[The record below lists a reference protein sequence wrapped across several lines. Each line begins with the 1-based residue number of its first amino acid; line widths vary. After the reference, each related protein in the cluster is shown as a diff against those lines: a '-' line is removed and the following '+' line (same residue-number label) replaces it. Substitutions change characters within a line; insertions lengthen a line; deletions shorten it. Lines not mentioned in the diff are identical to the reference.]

1 MEDKNIDIKVTVET
15 NQAVKNLD
23 NLKKSADKAEGSV
36 KKVSKAGKDVSKDTG
51 KSISVAKDVG
61 EAWEQAFENA
71 SEALG
76 STGES
81 LRKIFAAVK
90 SAIPVVK
97 SLNSTAVSGLKK
109 VKAAIISSGVGILI
123 LALGE
128 VIAHWQDITK
138 WLGIGKKAQEEYNRT
153 VEDTKNRLEDLDLE
167 QDKERAKLEA
177 QGATQEELAQFDIE
191 ASQKRLD
198 KLKEITQETENN
210 HKLKKKDRKEQL
222 KSLSE
227 EQEAEEHNLKILKSK
242 LETVKEV
249 AEINEENARKAEEE
263 EKRREEEEAAEQ
275 ARLERL
281 ERLQQLRADLQSASN
296 NASDTLKKLAEHEK
310 NGLLKS
316 TGGFFTKLLDPKT
329 ATKSTDEVVAYIE
342 MAFKELNR
350 KLGTD
355 LKITTGLY
363 EGLLEG
369 DKFSFNLQ
377 QKEINSERERL
388 FAEGRITLEE
398 SLELEL
404 RIKKKAY
411 EKERELLIKR
421 KEFLE
426 ENGSGQE
433 LEKVK
438 SDLKILD
445 DEIATFQINQNARIA
460 KAAADAK
467 AKMDADSA
475 AIREANLEAIEK
487 ELESKRKKLES
498 KYIAED
504 RALKGEEF
512 DTSFR
517 RGLFKRSRE
526 YEQNQI
532 AQIESLM
539 NYYGELYALETD
551 PDAKL
556 SILENLQDLET
567 QKTQIEREG
576 LEERKQLRLEEVQS
590 YMDAANSIADIFG
603 TVAQLEEERIQ
614 RQLDAGDIG
623 IEAAKS
629 QFETV
634 KQWQYAQTWINTI
647 AGMTAA
653 LTSPILNSTPG
664 GWVAAS
670 AQAASLLATGI
681 AQTIKIKNTDFN
693 GGGVS
698 SGGSGITASPSV
710 TPIDVRNDI
719 QQSPT
724 VLPDSQ
730 SPRNQRVYILERDIQ
745 DSNRR
750 VEIRENNS
758 TF

>member
-1 MEDKNIDIKVTVET
+1 MEDKNINIKVNVQTDK
-15 NQAVKNLD
+15 AVKNLD
-23 NLKKSADKAEGSV
+23 KLKKSADKAEGSV
-36 KKVSKAGKDVSKDTG
+36 KKVNKAGKDTDKAIPGVKDLD
-51 KSISVAKDVG
+51 K
-61 EAWEQAFENA
+61 AWEQFFNNLTG
-71 SEALG
+71 ALG
-76 STGES
+76 PTGTS
-81 LRKIFAAVK
+81 LKKIF
-90 SAIPVVK
+90 SA
-97 SLNSTAVSGLKK
+97 
-109 VKAAIISSGVGILI
+109 VKAAIPTVKALNKAAVTGLKSVKAALISTGVGVLI
-123 LALGE
+123 AALGE
-128 VIAHWQDITK
+128 IAAHWKEITG
-138 WLGIGKKAQEEYNRT
+138 WLGIGKKAQEEYNKT
-153 VEDTKNRLEDLDLE
+153 VDETKTRLEELDIQQE
-167 QDKERAKLEA
+167 RERAKLEA

-191 ASQKRLD
+191 ASQKRLN
-198 KLKEITQETENN
+198 LIAEITQETEKDS
-210 HKLKKKDRKEQL
+210 KLKKKYKKEQL
-222 KSLSE
+222 KSLE
-227 EQEAEEHNLKILKSK
+227 EEYEAEDHNLWLLKEK
-242 LETVKEV
+242 LKTVKEV
-249 AEINEENARKAEEE
+249 SEINEENARKAEEE
-263 EKRREEEEAAEQ
+263 ERRRQEQEAAEE
-275 ARLERL
+275 AREEQLDKLE
-281 ERLQQLRADLQSASN
+281 QLKADLESAFN
-296 NASDTLKKLAEHEK
+296 NAWDTLKKLAEKEK
-310 NGLLKS
+310 EGLVTS
-316 TGGFFTKLLDPKT
+316 TGGFFTDLLDPKT

-342 MAFKELNR
+342 KALNELNE

-355 LKITTGLY
+355 YAITPELY

-369 DKFSFNLQ
+369 DKFSFNL
-377 QKEINSERERL
+377 KLGEINSERERL
-388 FAEGRITLEE
+388 FAEGRMTLEE
-398 SLELEL
+398 SLGLEL

-411 EKERELLIKR
+411 EKERELLLKR

-426 ENGSGQE
+426 ENGFGQD
-433 LEKVK
+433 LEKVE

-467 AKMDADSA
+467 AKMEADSA
-475 AIREANLEAIEK
+475 AIREANFEAKER
-487 ELESKRKKLES
+487 ELESKRKVLES
-498 KYIAED
+498 RYLAED
-504 RALKGEEF
+504 RALKGEES
-512 DTSFR
+512 DISFR

-556 SILENLQDLET
+556 SILESLQDLET
-567 QKTQIEREG
+567 EKTQIERQG
-576 LEERKQLRLEEVQS
+576 IEERKQQRLEEIQS
-590 YMDAANSIADIFG
+590 YADAANSIADIFG

-614 RQLDAGDIG
+614 RQLDAGEIG

-647 AGMTAA
+647 SGMTAA

-698 SGGSGITASPSV
+698 TGGSGISASPSV

-750 VEIRENNS
+750 VEIRESNS

>member
-1 MEDKNIDIKVTVET
+1 MEDQNIDIKVTVQT
-15 NQAVKNLD
+15 DKAVQNLD

-36 KKVSKAGKDVSKDTG
+36 KKVSKAGKDVDKAIPTVKGLGD
-51 KSISVAKDVG
+51 
-61 EAWEQAFENA
+61 AWEQVFDNVT
-71 SEALG
+71 EALG
-76 STGES
+76 PTGAS
-81 LRKIFAAVK
+81 
-90 SAIPVVK
+90 
-97 SLNSTAVSGLKK
+97 LKK
-109 VKAAIISSGVGILI
+109 VFTAVKTAIPTVKALNKTAITGLKGIKAAIASTGIGILI

-128 VIAHWQDITK
+128 VAAHWEDITK
-138 WLGIGKKAQEEYNRT
+138 WLGIGKKAQEEYNKT
-153 VEDTKNRLEDLDLE
+153 VEASKNDIEELGVLEE
-167 QDKERAKLEA
+167 RNRAKLAA
-177 QGATQEELAQFDIE
+177 QGATEKELAQFDIE
-191 ASQKRLD
+191 ASQRKLD
-198 KLKEITQETENN
+198 KIQEIIQETDKD
-210 HKLKKKDRKEQL
+210 HKLKKKYRKEQIQ
-222 KSLSE
+222 SLTDE
-227 EQEAEEHNLKILKSK
+227 WNAENHNLWLLKEK
-242 LETVKEV
+242 LKTVKEV
-249 AEINEENARKAEEE
+249 SEINEENARKAEEE
-263 EKRREEEEAAEQ
+263 ERLRQEQEAAEQ
-275 ARLERL
+275 ARQERL
-281 ERLQQLRADLQSASN
+281 DKLQQLKADLKSASE
-296 NASDTLKKLAEHEK
+296 NAWDTLKMLAEQEK
-310 NGLLKS
+310 KGLLKS
-316 TGGFFTKLLDPKT
+316 TGGFFTDLLDPKT
-329 ATKSTDEVVAYIE
+329 ATKATDEVVVYIE
-342 MAFKELNR
+342 EAFKELNE

-355 LKITTGLY
+355 LKVTPGLY
-363 EGLLEG
+363 DGLLEG

-377 QKEINSERERL
+377 QEEINSERGRL
-388 FAEGRITLEE
+388 FAEGRMTLEE
-398 SLELEL
+398 NLGLEF

-411 EKERELLIKR
+411 EKEKELLLKR

-426 ENGSGQE
+426 ENGFGQD

-438 SDLKILD
+438 SDLKVLD
-445 DEIATFQINQNARIA
+445 QEWATYQANQEARIA

-475 AIREANLEAIEK
+475 AVREANFEAKEK
-487 ELESKRKKLES
+487 ELESKRKVLES
-498 KYIAED
+498 KYLAED

-539 NYYGELYALETD
+539 KYYGELYALETD

-556 SILENLQDLET
+556 SILESLQDLET
-567 QKTQIEREG
+567 EKTRIEREG

-590 YMDAANSIADIFG
+590 YMDAANGIADIFG
-603 TVAQLEEERIQ
+603 TVAATEEERIQ
-614 RQLDAGDIG
+614 RQLNAGEIG

-647 AGMTAA
+647 SGMTAA

-664 GWVAAS
+664 GWVAA
-670 AQAASLLATGI
+670 ATQAASLLATGI
-681 AQTIKIKNTDFN
+681 AQTIKIKNTKFN
-693 GGGVS
+693 GEGVS
-698 SGGSGITASPSV
+698 SGGSGVSASPSV

-730 SPRNQRVYILERDIQ
+730 SPRHQRVYILERDIQ

>member
-23 NLKKSADKAEGSV
+23 KLKKSADKAEGSL
-36 KKVSKAGKDVSKDTG
+36 KKAGKAGKDVD

-81 LRKIFAAVK
+81 LRKLFAAVK
-90 SAIPVVK
+90 AAIPTVK
-97 SLNSTAVSGLKK
+97 ALNKEAVTGLKK

-153 VEDTKNRLEDLDLE
+153 VEDTNNRLENLDLE

-177 QGATQEELAQFDIE
+177 QGATQKELAEFDVE
-191 ASQKRLD
+191 ASRKRLN
-198 KLKEITQETENN
+198 LIAEITEETEKD
-210 HKLKKKDRKEQL
+210 HKLKKKYRKEQIQ
-222 KSLSE
+222 SLTDE
-227 EQEAEEHNLKILKSK
+227 WNAERHNLKL
-242 LETVKEV
+242 LEAKRDTIKEV
-249 AEINEENARKAEEE
+249 SEINEENARKAEEE
-263 EKRREEEEAAEQ
+263 ERLRQEQEAAEQ

-281 ERLQQLRADLQSASN
+281 EKLQQLRADLQSASN
-296 NASDTLKKLAEHEK
+296 NASDTLKRLAEQEK
-310 NGLLKS
+310 AGLLKS
-316 TGGFFTKLLDPKT
+316 TGGFFTNLLDPKT

-342 MAFKELNR
+342 MAFKELNG

-355 LKITTGLY
+355 LKITLGLY

-369 DKFSFNLQ
+369 DKFSFNL
-377 QKEINSERERL
+377 KLEEENADRERL
-388 FAEGRITLEE
+388 FAEGQISLEE
-398 SLELEL
+398 NLQRELE
-404 RIKKKAY
+404 IKKKAFEN
-411 EKERELLIKR
+411 EKELLLKK

-426 ENGSGQE
+426 KNGTGQE
-433 LEKVK
+433 LEKVN
-438 SDLKILD
+438 SDLKILED
-445 DEIATFQINQNARIA
+445 KTATYIANQNARIA
-460 KAAADAK
+460 KAAADAQAK
-467 AKMDADSA
+467 AEAEIA
-475 AIREANLEAIEK
+475 AEIEAQQEAEEKVRESK
-487 ELESKRKKLES
+487 RRELESKYLAK
-498 KYIAED
+498 D
-504 RALKGEEF
+504 RTLKGEEF

-526 YEQNQI
+526 FEKNQL
-532 AQIESLM
+532 AQIE
-539 NYYGELYALETD
+539 NQKKYYQELLNIEVDPETK
-551 PDAKL
+551 A
-556 SILENLQDLET
+556 SILESLEDLET

-576 LEERKQLRLEEVQS
+576 LEERKQLRLEEIQS
-590 YMDAANSIADIFG
+590 YADAANSIADIFG

-614 RQLDAGDIG
+614 RQLNAGEIG

-647 AGMTAA
+647 SGMTAA
-653 LTSPILNSTPG
+653 LTSPILNSTPA

-670 AQAASLLATGI
+670 VQAASLLSTGI
-681 AQTIKIKNTDFN
+681 AQTIKIKNTKFN
-693 GGGVS
+693 GEGVS
-698 SGGSGITASPSV
+698 SGGSGVSASPSV